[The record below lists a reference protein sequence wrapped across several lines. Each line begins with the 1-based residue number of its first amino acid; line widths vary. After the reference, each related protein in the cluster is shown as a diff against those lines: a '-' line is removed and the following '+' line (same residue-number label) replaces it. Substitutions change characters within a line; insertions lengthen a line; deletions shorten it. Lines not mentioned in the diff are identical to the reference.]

1 MTPKEKYKLL
11 TNKEFDAVALPAGIQ
26 LRLFIMKR
34 KLYFV
39 LFAICMCLSLV
50 SCNDEEESLD
60 YVEQR
65 LVGTYLSGVYDL
77 TTGMVELKSNKTGS
91 SWRELN
97 NGTHVPVSEKNSRA
111 RQSRYLKLSMFCRSY
126 RMEALF
132 MPHPLSDR

>member
-1 MTPKEKYKLL
+1 M
-11 TNKEFDAVALPAGIQ
+11 
-26 LRLFIMKR
+26 LFT
-34 KLYFV
+34 
-39 LFAICMCLSLV
+39 ICMCLSLV

-97 NGTHVPVSEKNSRA
+97 NGTHVPVSEKNTFTWSATSDKITFKGGDSPYNTTYSYTFVGGVLRLK
-111 RQSRYLKLSMFCRSY
+111 SGGISLNLTRY
-126 RMEALF
+126 
-132 MPHPLSDR
+132 